1 MDRLRLLLVA
11 TVTCLLLAA
20 CANNVAPEETTLVVP
35 TQTPTAAPP
44 TPDKP
49 VYTVTQASVPDILR
63 LPGRVTSIRNE
74 DVFFKHDG
82 FLAEV
87 LVQRGD
93 QVTAGQ
99 LLARLDPGTLPDQLD
114 EAREDLQNIQ
124 ESVSHNARQRQL
136 DLQSAQLTLANAED
150 NLAALQQPPDQAAID
165 AAYRNIEAAEINL
178 EDVKRS
184 ASTAK
189 TNAELALEQAANA
202 VRNAQDRFNVVYHAT
217 YASEEERERAI
228 EQAERAIADAEANLA
243 RANRAYV
250 VAREAEVTAV
260 RAAEQRLE
268 TAQDSLEQLLAPPD
282 PLEVAAAERAVQQA
296 RVRLD
301 AINLA
306 AQNPANVQSAE
317 QARNRI
323 SELEQELAEYSIYAP
338 FNGEISEVISRAGEQ
353 VPAFAPVVNVM
364 DPAALAVSVS
374 DYLASDLARINVDQP
389 VTLSFARYPDQSFP
403 GRVSRLPITPA
414 GSGDATVQT
423 DPNILID
430 FERAG
435 NEFAFGDLAEV
446 VVDFGERRD
455 ALWLPS
461 QAVRSFDDQFFVVVR
476 EGDQERRVDIE
487 VGMTHEGQ
495 IEIVSG
501 LAAGV
506 TVVAP

>member
-11 TVTCLLLAA
+11 TATCFLLAA
-20 CANNVAPEETTLVVP
+20 CANSVAPEATTLVVP

-49 VYTVTQASVPDILR
+49 VYTVTQASVPDVLR
-63 LPGRVTSIRNE
+63 LPGRVTSVRNQ
-74 DVFFKHDG
+74 DVFFQHDG

-93 QVTAGQ
+93 RVTAGQ
-99 LLARLDPGTLPDQLD
+99 LLARLDPGTLPEQLN
-114 EAREDLQNIQ
+114 EARADLQNIQ
-124 ESVSHNARQRQL
+124 ESISHSARQQQL
-136 DLQSAQLTLANAED
+136 DLQSAQLALENAQD
-150 NLAALQQPPDQAAID
+150 NLAALQQPPGQAEID
-165 AAYRNIEAAEINL
+165 AAYRSIESAQINL

-189 TNAELALEQAANA
+189 TNAQLALEQAANA
-202 VRNAQDRFNVVYHAT
+202 VRNAQDRFNVVFHAS
-217 YASEEERERAI
+217 YDSEEDRQRAI

-250 VAREAEVTAV
+250 EAREAEVTAV

-268 TAQDSLEQLLAPPD
+268 AAQDNLEQLLAPPD
-282 PLEVAAAERAVQQA
+282 PLAIAAAERSVQQA

-306 AQNPANVQSAE
+306 AQNPANAQRAE
-317 QARNRI
+317 QARSRI
-323 SELEQELAEYSIYAP
+323 DELQQKLAEYSMYAP
-338 FNGEISEVISRAGEQ
+338 FNGEVSEVIARAGEQ

-364 DPAALAVSVS
+364 DPAALAVAVS
-374 DYLASDLARINVDQP
+374 DYLAGDLNRINVDQS
-389 VTLSFARYPDQSFP
+389 VTLSFARYPDQPFP
-403 GRVSRLPITPA
+403 GKISRLPIIPA

-435 NEFAFGDLAEV
+435 MEFAFGDLAEIV
-446 VVDFGERRD
+446 IDFGERRD

-495 IEIVSG
+495 VEIVSG
-501 LAAGV
+501 LAAGA